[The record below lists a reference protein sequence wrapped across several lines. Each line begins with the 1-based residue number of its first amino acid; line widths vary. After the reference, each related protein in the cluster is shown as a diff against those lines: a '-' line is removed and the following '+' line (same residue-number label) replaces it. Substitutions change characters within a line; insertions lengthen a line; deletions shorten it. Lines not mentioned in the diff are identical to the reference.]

1 MADRKLDLQTK
12 TDPGTEDL
20 SMKTKNVL
28 DSQFRG
34 SLASTE
40 ANKELSSEQVSS
52 YLTAESYGHKLKYS
66 LHFLSS
72 HCCNKEPFR

>member
-1 MADRKLDLQTK
+1 
-12 TDPGTEDL
+12 
-20 SMKTKNVL
+20 MKTKNVVL
-28 DSQFRG
+28 GSQFPG

-40 ANKELSSEQVSS
+40 ENKELSSEEVRT

-72 HCCNKEPFR
+72 HACNKELINVGLLTVCLSNNTRSIYF